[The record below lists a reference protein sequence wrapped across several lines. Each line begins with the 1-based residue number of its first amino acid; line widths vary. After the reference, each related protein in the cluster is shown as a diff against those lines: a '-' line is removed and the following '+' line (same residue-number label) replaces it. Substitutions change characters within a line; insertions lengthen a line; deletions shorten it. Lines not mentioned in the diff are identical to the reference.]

1 MLNLSR
7 FRPRPLALAVSP
19 ILLSVGL
26 SAQAQLEEVIV
37 TAQKRAETTQE
48 TPISITALTE
58 SALEQRG
65 IANTQDLIGQVPG
78 LNGFNAPGARGTT
91 SISIRGFAGG
101 SPANLSLDPAV
112 AIYLDGV
119 YFGKMAASAMDV
131 AELER
136 IEVLRGPQGTL
147 YGRNSTAG
155 AVNFISRKPTGEFGF
170 RVKGTL
176 GKYDERGLKL
186 NVDLP
191 AVGTVGEGAGK
202 LSAAIGYQTRDRDP
216 LYDSIGGGEGYDS
229 IDRESWRASLMWEPT
244 DAVTVDYTYDNSDLD
259 EQGGLQ
265 KVTGFTALDPAG
277 NVSRI
282 DAMQGILQGA
292 QFWSSIPGT
301 DPRISERWIPSL
313 ERTIAAYQAAAE
325 SGDGRVDR
333 SASDFLPRSRNE
345 VEGHTL
351 TLNWEMGE
359 FGALG
364 DLTLRSITSYRELET
379 YVFGDL
385 ENIDSTIGPDGI
397 GTYSDLVHLTLGQLY
412 GPSSGFAYPFVDG
425 VWNAID
431 SLGTNHS
438 KQDTLSQYEQTS
450 QELNLIGAT
459 DSVDYVLGLYYFEDE
474 GEYDRRAIFAAPL
487 NGAGRQ
493 FYENGTET
501 FAVFSQATWR
511 PAGFDDQLSLTA
523 GLRYT
528 EESKDIFYDYPAFNT
543 PFAAVPGRSVSRD
556 EDFYNLS
563 GNFTVAYQFTPDL
576 NGFLRYATGYRS
588 GGFNGEVFD
597 NPYEEET
604 IEQWEVGVKSD
615 WWDRRLRVNGSLY
628 TYVYEDV
635 QVSQI
640 KTEGGAATSLIT
652 NAGEADRWGGELEVQ
667 VAPIDDLLVS
677 VGYSYVHGD
686 FEKFPELCGTNGTC
700 IETKDRAGRGF
711 PDNQLNVSLDYILA
725 RTSIGDIR
733 GYIQANWQDEWF
745 ESALWTANVGGVPV
759 IYDHAIMDERTLVDA
774 RLSLENVQV
783 GDGVLTVTLWGK
795 NLTDDDYPTFSINFG
810 GLGPITE
817 EYGPPRTYGVDIA
830 YEY

>member
-19 ILLSVGL
+19 VLLSIGL

-65 IANTQDLIGQVPG
+65 IANSQDLIGQVPS
-78 LNGFNAPGARGTT
+78 LNGFNAPGSRGTT
-91 SISIRGFAGG
+91 SISMRGFAGG

-119 YFGKMAASAMDV
+119 YFGKMMASSMDV

-136 IEVLRGPQGTL
+136 VEVLRGPQGTL

-155 AVNFISRKPTGEFGF
+155 AINFISRKPTGEFGL

-176 GKYDERGLKL
+176 GKYDERGLKV
-186 NVDLP
+186 NMDLP

-202 LSAAIGYQTRDRDP
+202 LSAAIGYQTRERDP
-216 LYDSIGGGEGYDS
+216 LYDSIGGGDGYDS
-229 IDRESWRASLMWEPT
+229 IDRDAWRVSLMWEPT
-244 DAVTVDYTYDNSDLD
+244 DAVTVDYTYDKSDLD

-277 NVSRI
+277 NVSRVA
-282 DAMQGILQGA
+282 AMQGVLQGA

-313 ERTIAAYQAAAE
+313 ERTIAAYQEAAE
-325 SGDGRVDR
+325 AGDGRVDR
-333 SASDFLPRSRNE
+333 AASDFLPRSRNE

-364 DLTLRSITSYRELET
+364 DLTVRSITSYRELET
-379 YVFGDL
+379 FVFGDL

-412 GPSSGFAYPFVDG
+412 APSSGFAYPFVDG

-431 SLGTNHS
+431 TLGTNHS

-450 QELNLIGAT
+450 QEINLIGAT

-474 GEYDRRAIFAAPL
+474 GVYDRRAIFAAPL

-493 FYENGTET
+493 FYENATET
-501 FAVFSQATWR
+501 LAAFTQATWR

-556 EDFYNLS
+556 ENFYNLS

-604 IEQWEVGVKSD
+604 IEQWEIGVKSD

-652 NAGEADRWGGELEVQ
+652 NAGEADRWGGELEIQ
-667 VAPIDDLLVS
+667 VAPIEDLLVS
-677 VGYSYVHGD
+677 VGYSYVNGD
-686 FEKFPELCGTNGTC
+686 FEKFPELCGTGGTC
-700 IETKDRAGRGF
+700 VETKDRAGRGF
-711 PDNQLNVSLDYILA
+711 PDNQLNVSLDYVFA

-733 GYIQANWQDEWF
+733 GYVQANWQDEWF
-745 ESALWTANVGGVPV
+745 ESALWTADVGGQPV

-783 GDGVLTVTLWGK
+783 GDGVLAVTLWGK

-810 GLGPITE
+810 GLGLITE
-817 EYGPPRTYGVDIA
+817 EYGPPRTYGIDIA

>member
-1 MLNLSR
+1 
-7 FRPRPLALAVSP
+7 
-19 ILLSVGL
+19 
-26 SAQAQLEEVIV
+26 
-37 TAQKRAETTQE
+37 
-48 TPISITALTE
+48 
-58 SALEQRG
+58 
-65 IANTQDLIGQVPG
+65 
-78 LNGFNAPGARGTT
+78 
-91 SISIRGFAGG
+91 
-101 SPANLSLDPAV
+101 
-112 AIYLDGV
+112 
-119 YFGKMAASAMDV
+119 
-131 AELER
+131 
-136 IEVLRGPQGTL
+136 
-147 YGRNSTAG
+147 
-155 AVNFISRKPTGEFGF
+155 
-170 RVKGTL
+170 
-176 GKYDERGLKL
+176 
-186 NVDLP
+186 
-191 AVGTVGEGAGK
+191 
-202 LSAAIGYQTRDRDP
+202 
-216 LYDSIGGGEGYDS
+216 
-229 IDRESWRASLMWEPT
+229 
-244 DAVTVDYTYDNSDLD
+244 
-259 EQGGLQ
+259 
-265 KVTGFTALDPAG
+265 
-277 NVSRI
+277 
-282 DAMQGILQGA
+282 MQGILQGA